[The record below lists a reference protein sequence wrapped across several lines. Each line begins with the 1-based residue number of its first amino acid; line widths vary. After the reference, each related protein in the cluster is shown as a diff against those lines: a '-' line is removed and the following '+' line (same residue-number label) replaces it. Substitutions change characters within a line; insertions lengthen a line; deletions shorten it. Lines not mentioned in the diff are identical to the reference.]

1 MPQLLVL
8 VRVGGPQLK
17 YDYFGGRGLKRL
29 RTASLGEYT
38 GQVIYTL
45 YSDHGNQTTRMN
57 ALKYVS
63 KHV

>member
-29 RTASLGEYT
+29 RSTAVNKQCSAVCSSQLMMA
-38 GQVIYTL
+38 
-45 YSDHGNQTTRMN
+45 TRPFHE
-57 ALKYVS
+57 AS
-63 KHV
+63 GDGSIIADA